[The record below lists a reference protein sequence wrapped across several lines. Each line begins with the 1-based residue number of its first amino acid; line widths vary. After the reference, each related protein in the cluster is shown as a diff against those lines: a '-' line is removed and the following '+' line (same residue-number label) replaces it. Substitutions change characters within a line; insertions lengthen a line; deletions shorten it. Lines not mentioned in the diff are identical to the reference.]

1 MNFPSLKT
9 LGTDLLKSRP
19 ALVVLAAAQILIT
32 AVAHGESSTMIGS
45 WKIEIAFAN
54 GESRS
59 FQFDAQGGGK
69 GSLLLFDAQSK
80 ALGTGKASEAKWTQV
95 EGNSVAISGPVE
107 FPLGNVGL
115 LRGTL
120 VLKGEGGFEGSIT
133 GEAKFFLIDQDPQD
147 PSAKPT
153 KSGTFKATRLAR

>member
-45 WKIEIAFAN
+45 WKVEIAFAN

-69 GSLLLFDAQSK
+69 GSLLLLDAQSK

-95 EGNSVAISGPVE
+95 DGNSVLISGPVE
-107 FPLGNVGL
+107 FRLGNVGL

-120 VLKGEGGFEGSIT
+120 VLKGEGGSEGSIT
-133 GEAKFFLIDQDPQD
+133 GEAKFFSIDQDPQD
-147 PSAKPT
+147 ATAKPS
-153 KSGTFKATRLAR
+153 KSGIFKAARIAR

>member
-1 MNFPSLKT
+1 MNFPFLKI
-9 LGTDLLKSRP
+9 LGTDFLKSKP

-32 AVAHGESSTMIGS
+32 ALAHGESSTMIGS

-59 FQFDAQGGGK
+59 FQFDAQGDGK
-69 GSLLLFDAQSK
+69 GSLLLLDAQSK

-115 LRGTL
+115 LRGML
-120 VLKGEGGFEGSIT
+120 VLKGKCGSDGSIA
-133 GEAKFFLIDQDPQD
+133 GEARFFTIDQDPQD
-147 PSAKPT
+147 PSAKPS
-153 KSGTFKATRLAR
+153 KSGTFKATRIAR